1 MFKKSLATLL
11 ATITTL
17 SGFGTLFTVSALVV
31 SNPLLTSPARAETLD
46 NSRGIQFLS
55 SHKDV
60 LNKVINQVWEQDG
73 RKILSYLIASELR
86 ELNRGNPYFA
96 ANKIDEIV
104 VTTGGI
110 KTDES
115 TIFLTEDGSAV
126 GFNFALK
133 NNAIRFKVK
142 SNSPDRFPFSGS
154 ALPAEAIVDYD
165 LNISLTMNTRPT
177 ISSICSGLLLYPY
190 GRMKIRVLNST
201 GGKLYQNT
209 DSIFNQDYG
218 MSAFFRK
225 IKSRFDRETSTTNY
239 LATKIQLAI
248 EQNVP
253 AEELKQPNRKVRVFR
268 GQKPVVTRSNV
279 CPEYIPPRNQPE

>member
-190 GRMKIRVLNST
+190 GR
-201 GGKLYQNT
+201 T